1 MIALVRQTRTN
12 LYTVNVL
19 TAILDACRV
28 AREICTS
35 PAELGAAAHRAVAR
49 GARPL
54 ALYSFTTPELL
65 RVRAELR
72 AVRREAPGLR
82 CLAGGPHASADPQ
95 GTLALGFEH
104 VFVGE
109 GEETLP
115 AFFAADGRTG
125 PVLVGAGGC
134 SLDALPPFGRG
145 RHGPIELTRGCAFRC
160 GFCAVGGRPPRH
172 RSAAAVWEA
181 AGELRARGRPVL
193 SFVTPDALSYGGGL
207 GALEELLAG
216 LRAAG
221 SQPQLGI
228 FPSEVRPE
236 RVTPEAAGL
245 LRAYCRNRTL
255 VIGAQS
261 GSDAVLRRLGR
272 GHTVGDVERAARV
285 ARRAGFLPHL
295 DLIFG
300 LPDETPDER
309 RATVALARRLRRQ
322 TGARIHAHY
331 FHPLPGTPLW
341 GRDPAPLDPATR
353 AFLRELRASGAED
366 GYWEEQERWSAQIVE
381 WARKGWIRTPAAGTG
396 ASPGSCKG
404 LDPRG
409 ESP

>member
-1 MIALVRQTRTN
+1 MLALVRQTRTN

-19 TAILDACRV
+19 TAILDACGV
-28 AREICTS
+28 AWEVCAS
-35 PAELGAAAHRAVAR
+35 PAELFARAHWAGARA
-49 GARPL
+49 ARPL
-54 ALYSFTTPELL
+54 ALYSFTTPELF

-72 AVRREAPGLR
+72 AARRHAPEL
-82 CLAGGPHASADPQ
+82 CFLAGGPHASADPE

-109 GEETLP
+109 AEETLP

-125 PVLVGAGGC
+125 PVLVGSGGC

-193 SFVTPDALSYGGGL
+193 SFVTPDALSYGGGGDL

-221 SQPQLGI
+221 TEPQLGI

-245 LRAYCRNRTL
+245 LRAHCRNRTL

-261 GSDAVLRRLGR
+261 GSDEVLRRLGR

-285 ARRAGFLPHL
+285 ARQAGFLPHV

-300 LPDETPDER
+300 LPEESQDER
-309 RATVALARRLRRQ
+309 RATVALARRLRRD

-331 FHPLPGTPLW
+331 FHPLPGTLLW
-341 GRDPAPLDPATR
+341 GRRPAPLDPETR
-353 AFLRELRASGAED
+353 VFLRGLRASGGED
-366 GYWEEQERWSAQIVE
+366 GYWEEQERWAAAIIE
-381 WARKGWIRTPAAGTG
+381 WARRGWIRTPAAGARA
-396 ASPGSCKG
+396 ASGPLPG
-404 LDPRG
+404 LDP
-409 ESP
+409 

>member
-19 TAILDACRV
+19 TAILDACGVPWAVCASPADLV
-28 AREICTS
+28 AR
-35 PAELGAAAHRAVAR
+35 AHRTAAR
-49 GARPL
+49 GGRPL

-72 AVRREAPGLR
+72 GVQQEVPELR
-82 CLAGGPHASADPQ
+82 FLAGGPHASADPE
-95 GTLALGFEH
+95 GTLAQGFEH

-109 GEETLP
+109 AEETLP
-115 AFFAADGRTG
+115 AFFEAGGRAG

-134 SLDALPPFGRG
+134 PLDAFSPFGRG

-172 RSAAAVWEA
+172 RSAASVWEA
-181 AGELRARGRPVL
+181 AEQLRARGRPVL
-193 SFVTPDALSYGGGL
+193 SFVTPDALSYGGGEDL

-221 SQPQLGI
+221 TELQLGI

-285 ARRAGFLPHL
+285 ARQAGFLPHV

-300 LPDETPDER
+300 LPGESQDER
-309 RATVALARRLRRQ
+309 RATVALARGLRRD

-341 GRDPAPLDPATR
+341 GREPTPLDPETR
-353 AFLRELRASGAED
+353 AFLRGLRASGGED
-366 GYWEEQERWSAQIVE
+366 GYWEEQERWAAEILE
-381 WARKGWIRTPAAGTG
+381 WARRGWIRTPAAPLGVG
-396 ASPGSCKG
+396 APSGPA
-404 LDPRG
+404 P
-409 ESP
+409 